1 MTRIFLVEKYATARD
16 ATPLEKDAQARDATL
31 F

>member
-1 MTRIFLVEKYATARD
+1 MTRIFVVEKYAKARD
-16 ATPLEKDAQARDATL
+16 TTLLEKDAQARDATL